1 LIAQGDVRPKFGF
14 IARTAWFEL
23 INQGILMNKLLIGA
37 AAVAA
42 ALLLAWSLQA
52 QTSGNTPAASA
63 ASAPASPEWV
73 NAEITKLDLD
83 RKRVTLNH
91 APIASIKM
99 DAMTMPFKLKDV
111 ALFDGYKVGDKL
123 QFVVKNDDGDLF
135 ITQVRKATN

>member
-1 LIAQGDVRPKFGF
+1 
-14 IARTAWFEL
+14 
-23 INQGILMNKLLIGA
+23 MNKLLIGA

-42 ALLLAWSLQA
+42 ALLLAWGLQA
-52 QTSGNTPAASA
+52 QTSGNPPAASA

-135 ITQVRKATN
+135 ITQVRKAAN